1 VSGFDLS
8 SNKQHCSW
16 LLDAESTYKAA
27 AYDDDAAA
35 AATTVK
41 SRAACAEHWHCHAN
55 GNEASV
61 IAARGRADL
70 TS

>member
-1 VSGFDLS
+1 M
-8 SNKQHCSW
+8 
-16 LLDAESTYKAA
+16 LDAESTYKAA

-61 IAARGRADL
+61 MAARGRADL